1 MLDEKDLQAIE
12 NLVDQRISASE
23 VRMTE
28 TLTGTLTEMMDEKIQ
43 ASEVRMGEM
52 MDEKIQASEV
62 RMGKMMDEKIRAS
75 ESRMMAMME
84 SLFMP
89 QFNLLAEKMD
99 ALEQKVVRREEHERV
114 EARVDVLEAVVKVHS
129 IEIERLKKAE

>member
-23 VRMTE
+23 VRMTA

-52 MDEKIQASEV
+52 MDEKI
-62 RMGKMMDEKIRAS
+62 RAS

-89 QFNLLAEKMD
+89 QCNLLAEKMD

>member
-43 ASEVRMGEM
+43 ASEVRMGE
-52 MDEKIQASEV
+52 
-62 RMGKMMDEKIRAS
+62 MMDEKIRAS

>member
-52 MDEKIQASEV
+52 MDEKI
-62 RMGKMMDEKIRAS
+62 RAS

-84 SLFMP
+84 SLFMT
-89 QFNLLAEKMD
+89 QCNLLAEKMD

>member
-52 MDEKIQASEV
+52 MDEKI
-62 RMGKMMDEKIRAS
+62 RAS

-89 QFNLLAEKMD
+89 QCNLLAEKMD

>member
-52 MDEKIQASEV
+52 MDEKIH
-62 RMGKMMDEKIRAS
+62 AS

-89 QFNLLAEKMD
+89 QCNLLAEKMD

>member
-52 MDEKIQASEV
+52 MDEKI
-62 RMGKMMDEKIRAS
+62 RAS

-84 SLFMP
+84 SLFTP
-89 QFNLLAEKMD
+89 QCNLLAEKMD

>member
-12 NLVDQRISASE
+12 NLIDQRISASE

-52 MDEKIQASEV
+52 MDEKI
-62 RMGKMMDEKIRAS
+62 RAS

-89 QFNLLAEKMD
+89 QCNLLAEKMD